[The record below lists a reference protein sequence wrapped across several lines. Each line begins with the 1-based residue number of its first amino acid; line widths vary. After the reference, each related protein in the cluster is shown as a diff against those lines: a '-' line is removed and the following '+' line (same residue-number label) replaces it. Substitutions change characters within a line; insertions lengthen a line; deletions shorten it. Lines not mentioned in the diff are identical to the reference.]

1 MCPYSYIL
9 PEPSG
14 PQASLPFI
22 PLDILGSPDI
32 VQFPETDD
40 GTSAAILLAPAGL
53 PFGTSN
59 QTIAYVSISH
69 LSKMNDVYVILLV
82 TFF

>member
-1 MCPYSYIL
+1 M
-9 PEPSG
+9 
-14 PQASLPFI
+14 
-22 PLDILGSPDI
+22 
-32 VQFPETDD
+32 QFPETDD